1 MEILSDR
8 MEVGSIPYNLFTSW
22 RNYGLDL
29 KDYELDLEDC
39 GLDSEDY
46 DDPQRNR
53 LVRVLLPAMAN
64 R

>member
-1 MEILSDR
+1 

-53 LVRVLLPAMAN
+53 LVRVLLPAIAD